1 MILFFNRIVFM
12 NIEMQKYLVNI
23 IDQTNIVFTMFI
35 HHIKKFKTNFL
46 SISTFLC

>member
-12 NIEMQKYLVNI
+12 NIEMQKDLVII
-23 IDQTNIVFTMFI
+23 IDQTNIVFMFI